1 MKKKLLIIISTF
13 CLILVLFVCLYIQS
27 DYNLIFKDKD
37 MYTLNVSYDK
47 VQDAINDEING
58 YILDRSISFKSPK
71 VILDPYNNS
80 PLSAI
85 IIFSTDKITGIK
97 LYVNDVFMTNVEKSL
112 SHVIPV
118 YGLRENYNNK
128 VTLIDDF
135 NNKNDV
141 YIKTAKITDDN
152 FYEYSTTN
160 ESNEYLFVN
169 SPSGKYVIDNEGY
182 ISWYGDISSL
192 DIDIN
197 SDKKIYFIDERS
209 RIIERDY
216 MGKISRTYYNDRYSY
231 SSHRI
236 TKTNNEFII
245 LIDYSNVILF
255 VDYNNGKILNRI
267 SLAEIFKSIDN
278 NFDLSDELFYVN
290 YFDYD
295 EKNNTI
301 LISIR
306 GLHTIVNYDLN
317 TNEISWIFTNNEIFS
332 SKFDKYKINLV
343 SGKYFYGQ
351 HTPILIG
358 NLLYVFNN
366 NNFYVEEKNDTS
378 SALIYEI
385 NGMNAR
391 EVYSYDS
398 KYISMWYGSFYQK
411 NDIKNI
417 NFGRINNGDNPDYSV
432 VLDIDKNNNIISKF
446 KSDYL
451 IYESFRDSFYDDVT
465 PNYNVV
471 DRGITIVND
480 KYLNKFKLK
489 YVNYNLIDELKNA
502 IKDETLVELLDDRFE
517 LNIATTENIE
527 LFFIGSKYKF
537 YNIDIDFTNKFTN
550 QWQNDINNFLLQVEG
565 KYAIYLKIGKK
576 YYDTNLVVNVY

>member
-141 YIKTAKITDDN
+141 YIKTDKLINDD
-152 FYEYSTTN
+152 FYEYSTIN
-160 ESNEYLFVN
+160 ESNEYLFIN
-169 SPSGKYVIDNEGY
+169 SPTGKYVIDNDGY
-182 ISWYGDISSL
+182 ISWYADINNL

-236 TKTNNEFII
+236 TKTNNEMII

-471 DRGITIVND
+471 DRGITIVNN

>member
-231 SSHRI
+231 SSHKI
-236 TKTNNEFII
+236 TKTNNEMII

>member
-236 TKTNNEFII
+236 TKTNNEMII

-366 NNFYVEEKNDTS
+366 NSFYVEEKNDTS

-432 VLDIDKNNNIISKF
+432 VLDVDKNNNIISKF

-465 PNYNVV
+465 PNYNV
-471 DRGITIVND
+471 DDGGLTIINNEYLD
-480 KYLNKFKLK
+480 KIKLK
-489 YVNYNLIDELKNA
+489 YADYNLVNKLKDA
-502 IKDETLVELLDDRFE
+502 IIDETLIEISDDSFDF
-517 LNIATTENIE
+517 NIVTTENIE
-527 LFFIGSKYKF
+527 IFFVGSNHKF
-537 YNIDIDFTNKFTN
+537 YNINIDFSTKGTN

-565 KYAIYLKIGKK
+565 KYAIYLKFGKK
-576 YYDTNLVVNVY
+576 YYNTNLVINVY

>member
-1 MKKKLLIIISTF
+1 M
-13 CLILVLFVCLYIQS
+13 
-27 DYNLIFKDKD
+27 
-37 MYTLNVSYDK
+37 
-47 VQDAINDEING
+47 
-58 YILDRSISFKSPK
+58 
-71 VILDPYNNS
+71 
-80 PLSAI
+80 
-85 IIFSTDKITGIK
+85 
-97 LYVNDVFMTNVEKSL
+97 
-112 SHVIPV
+112 
-118 YGLRENYNNK
+118 
-128 VTLIDDF
+128 
-135 NNKNDV
+135 
-141 YIKTAKITDDN
+141 
-152 FYEYSTTN
+152 
-160 ESNEYLFVN
+160 
-169 SPSGKYVIDNEGY
+169 
-182 ISWYGDISSL
+182 
-192 DIDIN
+192 
-197 SDKKIYFIDERS
+197 
-209 RIIERDY
+209 
-216 MGKISRTYYNDRYSY
+216 
-231 SSHRI
+231 
-236 TKTNNEFII
+236 II

>member
-13 CLILVLFVCLYIQS
+13 CLILVLFLCFYMQRE
-27 DYNLIFKDKD
+27 YNLLFKDKD

-47 VQDAINDEING
+47 VQDAINNEING
-58 YILDRSISFKSPK
+58 YKLDKNISFESPK
-71 VILDPYNNS
+71 VILNPYNNS

-97 LYVNDVFMTNVEKSL
+97 LYVNDVFMTNVEEST

-128 VTLIDDF
+128 ITLIDDF

-141 YIKTAKITDDN
+141 YIKTDKLINDD
-152 FYEYSTTN
+152 FYEYSTIN
-160 ESNEYLFVN
+160 ESNEYLFIN
-169 SPSGKYVIDNEGY
+169 SPTGKYVIDNDGY
-182 ISWYGDISSL
+182 ISWYADINNL

-216 MGKISRTYYNDRYSY
+216 MGKISRTYYNDRYSH

-236 TKTNNEFII
+236 KKTNNGMIL
-245 LIDYSNVILF
+245 LIDYSSAILF
-255 VDYNNGKILNRI
+255 IDYDSGKVLNRI
-267 SLAEIFKSIDN
+267 SLAEVFKSIDN
-278 NFDLSDELFYVN
+278 EFYISNELFYVN

-295 EKNNTI
+295 EGNNTL

-306 GLHTIVNYDLN
+306 GLDTIVNYDLN
-317 TNEISWIFTNNEIFS
+317 TNEIIWIFTDNEIFS

-343 SGKYFYGQ
+343 NGKYFHGQ

-366 NNFYVEEKNDTS
+366 NNFFIEEEKHTS

-385 NGMNAR
+385 NGKEAKQ
-391 EVYSYDS
+391 VYSYDS
-398 KYISMWYGSFYQK
+398 KYVSMWYGSFYQK

-417 NFGRINNGDNPDYSV
+417 NFGCVFNGDNPNYSV
-432 VLDIDKNNNIISKF
+432 VLDVDKNNNVISKF
-446 KSDYL
+446 RSDYL
-451 IYESFRDSFYDDVT
+451 VYQSFRESFYNDIT
-465 PNYNVV
+465 PNYNV
-471 DRGITIVND
+471 DDGGLTIINNEYLD
-480 KYLNKFKLK
+480 KIKLK
-489 YVNYNLIDELKNA
+489 YADYNLVNKLKDA
-502 IKDETLVELLDDRFE
+502 IIDETLIEISDDSFDF
-517 LNIATTENIE
+517 NIVTTENIE
-527 LFFIGSKYKF
+527 IFFVGSNHKF
-537 YNIDIDFTNKFTN
+537 YNINIDFSTKGTN

-565 KYAIYLKIGKK
+565 KYAIYLKFGKK
-576 YYDTNLVVNVY
+576 YYNTNLVINVY